1 MFENNTLL
9 HQGDDIVL
17 TDGFNFA
24 ESMFD
29 LTEPVIPQLA
39 GNFATPTS
47 IINQK
52 FKNLEKLLKLGH
64 INARSTPKHIHEI
77 QRVVIAYSCIFSTLR
92 VKQRVKKVELFYV
105 ISAKFGLLSLFS

>member
-52 FKNLEKLLKLGH
+52 FRKNIKTWTHKCPLHTK
-64 INARSTPKHIHEI
+64 
-77 QRVVIAYSCIFSTLR
+77 AYS
-92 VKQRVKKVELFYV
+92 
-105 ISAKFGLLSLFS
+105 

>member
-1 MFENNTLL
+1 MVENNTLL

-52 FKNLEKLLKLGH
+52 FKNLEKL
-64 INARSTPKHIHEI
+64 
-77 QRVVIAYSCIFSTLR
+77 
-92 VKQRVKKVELFYV
+92 
-105 ISAKFGLLSLFS
+105 